1 VYRIQP
7 TLSEKVAVSNTSNGV
22 EEEHCC
28 IEYKQCCRGFG
39 RGPLYR
45 IRAARMVVGEEK
57 HLFLFKFFRSFIDK
71 VTWAQARDLLERDE
85 NKLAQLE
92 GEC

>member
-1 VYRIQP
+1 
-7 TLSEKVAVSNTSNGV
+7 
-22 EEEHCC
+22 
-28 IEYKQCCRGFG
+28 
-39 RGPLYR
+39 
-45 IRAARMVVGEEK
+45 MVVGEEK